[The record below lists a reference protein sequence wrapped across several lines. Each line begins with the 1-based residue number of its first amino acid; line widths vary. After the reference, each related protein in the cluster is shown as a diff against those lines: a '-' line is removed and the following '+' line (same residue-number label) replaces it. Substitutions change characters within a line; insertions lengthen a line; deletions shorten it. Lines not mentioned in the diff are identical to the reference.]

1 MKTIKFNLVCDN
13 HQIRTLEEL
22 RNHFSIED
30 VLQYYRDKVLEKWLT
45 VRGYTVELEAV
56 KNIKGG
62 SPLDIITKLV
72 AIFNVETDK
81 QKIEYATSIIQYR
94 EDRILAKEKFD
105 KENQQSEYFY
115 DDYFQKYAQL
125 KWDILRN
132 NNNKTKIQTAI
143 QEISDHYKLV
153 FRMDYRNFF
162 YEIKDKSPLAV
173 LCLLM
178 NPFTRQFYTLEG
190 EGLSDDATI
199 TTKDIQTMNNE
210 IQKMFTK
217 DKDIELLGEYIVIK
231 NNETGSR
238 FVGLSENKCMVIK
251 LSQATYKPE
260 CAISHANNNENFIK
274 PDSVNGKFLI
284 MEGLQYQSQSSAN
297 TLYYIEF

>member
-105 KENQQSEYFY
+105 KEYQQSDYFY

-132 NNNKTKIQTAI
+132 NNDKTKIQAAI
-143 QEISDHYKLV
+143 QEIADHYKLV

-178 NPFTRQFYTLEG
+178 NPFTRQFYAFEDKQ
-190 EGLSDDATI
+190 LSEDKTI
-199 TTKDIQTMNNE
+199 TTLDFLAMNAE
-210 IQKMFTK
+210 IQKMFSK
-217 DKDIELLGEYIVIK
+217 DQDIETLGEYIVKK
-231 NNETGSR
+231 NNETGGR
-238 FVGLSENKCMVIK
+238 FVKLSQDKCMVIK
-251 LSQATYKPE
+251 LSKANYKTE
-260 CAISHANNNENFIK
+260 CAISHGNDNEDFK
-274 PDSVNGKFLI
+274 TPDEVNGKFLI